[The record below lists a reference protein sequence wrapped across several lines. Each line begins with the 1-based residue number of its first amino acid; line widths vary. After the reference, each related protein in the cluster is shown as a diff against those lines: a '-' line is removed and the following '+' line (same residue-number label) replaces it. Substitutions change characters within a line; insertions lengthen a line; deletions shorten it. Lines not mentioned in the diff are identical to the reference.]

1 MTSIKG
7 RIACALLY
15 TCPWLCF
22 AADPIQQLADD
33 YFARRPMT
41 VPSPE
46 MSMPAALRVQDQF
59 VAKLSEKLG
68 KPVGYKVGLV
78 TKEAQQK
85 YGVTSPVRGVL
96 LAQMMLTNN
105 AELGIDYGVRPIL
118 EADLVAIVG
127 GGAINSAVSPVD
139 VLRNLKE
146 IVAFIE
152 LPDNLLATNQR
163 VTGPLL
169 AAVNVGARYGVLGER
184 VPVRVTPTFVEALAK
199 MEVTLSDGTG
209 KEHGRERG
217 EMILGNP
224 VQSVLWLIE
233 DLRKAGKRL
242 QPGDILSLGAVKA
255 ITPDPGQTYTVRYD
269 GLPGG
274 PISVS
279 VRIR

>member
-1 MTSIKG
+1 MKA
-7 RIACALLY
+7 RIAILLWW
-15 TCPWLCF
+15 TCSSFCF
-22 AADPIQQLADD
+22 AADPIQQLAAD
-33 YFARRPMT
+33 YFAKRPM
-41 VPSPE
+41 VVSSPE
-46 MSMPAALRVQDQF
+46 ISMTDALHLQAQL

-78 TKEAQQK
+78 TKEAQQR

-105 AELGIDYGVRPIL
+105 AQVAGDYGVRPIL
-118 EADLVAIVG
+118 EADLVAVVG
-127 GGAINSAVSPVD
+127 NRGINSAVSPVE

-169 AAVNVGARYGVLGER
+169 TAVNVGARYGVLGER
-184 VPVRVTPTFVEALAK
+184 VPVQATPAFVEVLGK

-209 KEHGRERG
+209 KELARERG

-224 VQSVLWLIE
+224 IQAVLWLIE
-233 DLRKAGKRL
+233 DLRKAGRRL
-242 QPGDILSLGAVKA
+242 EPGDILSLGAVKA
-255 ITPDPGQTYTVRYD
+255 ITPNPGQTYTVRYN

>member
-1 MTSIKG
+1 MKT
-7 RIACALLY
+7 RIAILLLW
-15 TCPWLCF
+15 TCSSFCF
-22 AADPIQQLADD
+22 AADAIQRLAED
-33 YFARRPMT
+33 YFAKRPMI
-41 VPSPE
+41 VASPE
-46 MSMPAALRVQDQF
+46 MGMTEALRRQEQF

-78 TKEAQQK
+78 TKEAQQR

-105 AELGIDYGVRPIL
+105 AQVAAAYGVRPIL

-127 GGAINSAVSPVD
+127 DGGINKAGTALD
-139 VLRNLKE
+139 ALGHLKE

-169 AAVNVGARYGVLGER
+169 AVVNVGARYGVLGER
-184 VPVRVTPTFVEALAK
+184 VRVQATPAFVEALGK
-199 MEVTLSDGTG
+199 MEVTLSDESG
-209 KEHGRERG
+209 KELARERG
-217 EMILGNP
+217 EMILSNP
-224 VQSVLWLIE
+224 MQAVLWLVE
-233 DLRKAGKRL
+233 DLRKAGKQL

-255 ITPDPGQTYTVRYD
+255 IAPNPGQTYTVRYN

-274 PISVS
+274 PMSVS